1 MRKVFLSVRRHKRL
15 LLLLV
20 VLLLVVSAAATAAEF
35 YKLPNTKRVEQDL
48 YRSGDVYIQTKY
60 CYHYTYGETAVLK
73 WDGAYGDSKIIWDDD
88 STCQVKDY
96 FKK

>member
-1 MRKVFLSVRRHKRL
+1 MSIGLRSRVSIVLMAVIFTSAAGSAVDYYKLQNVRR
-15 LLLLV
+15 V
-20 VLLLVVSAAATAAEF
+20 D
-35 YKLPNTKRVEQDL
+35 QDL

-60 CYHYTYGETAVLK
+60 CYHYTYGENAVLK
-73 WDGAYGDSKIIWDDD
+73 WDGAYGENKIIWDDD